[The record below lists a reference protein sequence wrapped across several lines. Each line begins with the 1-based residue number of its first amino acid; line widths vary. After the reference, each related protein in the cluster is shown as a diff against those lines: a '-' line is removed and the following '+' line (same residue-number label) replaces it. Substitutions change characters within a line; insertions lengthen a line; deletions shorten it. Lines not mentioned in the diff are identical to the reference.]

1 MRRRTDKGMAGGSRP
16 ERGYK
21 SLMVNVRINGKKAGD
36 ALRSV
41 LSKLESSRT
50 GGIYEENKDMPD
62 MRQGVCG
69 GASEILQRELLEG
82 GTHRKSKEGQ

>member
-21 SLMVNVRINGKKAGD
+21 SLMVNARINGKKAGD

-41 LSKLESSRT
+41 LSKLEGSRL
-50 GGIYEENKDMPD
+50 GGIYGENKDMPD

-69 GASEILQRELLEG
+69 GEAEILQRGLLEG